1 MGCSETKEDVE
12 SQMFELRLERD
23 KIRKERNEMLIKYK
37 LITGKNLKPKKIPDY
52 IYTEK
57 KKKRNKY
64 IYNSPFTLH
73 STYIPRTLETKE
85 NDENEIN
92 NNKLNLNKK
101 KVYK

>member
-73 STYIPRTLETKE
+73 NTNIPRTLETKE
-85 NDENEIN
+85 NDENERN
-92 NNKLNLNKK
+92 NNKLTLNKK